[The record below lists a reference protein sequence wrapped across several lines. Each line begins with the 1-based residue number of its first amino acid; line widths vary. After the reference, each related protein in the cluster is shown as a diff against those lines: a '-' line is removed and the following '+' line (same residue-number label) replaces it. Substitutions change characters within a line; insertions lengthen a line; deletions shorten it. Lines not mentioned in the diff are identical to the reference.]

1 MGAALVGVFAIV
13 VSSTAWVFHSPHEA
27 VSSIVEVIVAAV
39 LVDGL
44 LVLLPWRRLPIQL
57 LMVFPLLLLGS
68 MIALAA
74 TTNGIAA
81 NYTGFFTL
89 AFIYI
94 GITQPRWTSS
104 AFAVLVTPSWL
115 YCQQGQTAH
124 VEIRLPIAMAIWLL
138 IGEVLAAR
146 AVKSRARTGDLIAR
160 ASTDILTGLAS
171 RLLMSDRIDRSLS
184 DHQDRRSALLL
195 VDLDGFKAINDAF
208 GHAVGDELLVVVA
221 DRIRT
226 VTGHEDLV
234 ARLGGDEFAVYAHRC
249 TLPDA
254 VKIGERLIRA
264 TAEPIELTRGRVGV
278 TASVG
283 IVDLAGCGSAQDA
296 IRDADVAM
304 YEAKSAGKSRV
315 SVFEA
320 DMQERVAARL
330 QLETELRI
338 ALDEDQFEV
347 HYQPTVH
354 AETRQIVG
362 FEALMRWRHP
372 QRGMLAADDFIG
384 ACEDIG
390 LIVPLGNWILK
401 MACRQ
406 ARLWQPVD
414 PGLRLTMAVNLSAR
428 QLFDTDLVAEVKEA
442 LAQGDLRGDALVLE
456 ITERLLLVDSPFVL
470 QQLAELKE
478 LGIRIAI
485 DDFGTGY
492 SSLAYLRDFPIDI
505 LKIDRSFVEPLDD
518 DRQAVALVRSIIGIA
533 DALDLDVIAEGAET
547 LAQVEVLSQIGCYVI
562 QGYYFG
568 RPSSADDVGTYLSAD
583 RGMPRVSPGDLT
595 VTRSNATRNGS
606 EG

>member
-1 MGAALVGVFAIV
+1 MGGALVGVCAVV
-13 VSSTAWVFHSPHEA
+13 VSSTAWVFHSTHET
-27 VSSIVEVIVAAV
+27 VSSIVEVVVGAMLIDAV
-39 LVDGL
+39 
-44 LVLLPWRRLPIQL
+44 LVLLPWRRLPVRL
-57 LMVFPLLLLGS
+57 LLVFPLLLLGLVIS
-68 MIALAA
+68 LAA
-74 TTNGIAA
+74 TTSGIAA

-104 AFAVLVTPSWL
+104 AFAVLVAPSWL

-124 VEIRLPIAMAIWLL
+124 VEIRLPIALAIWLL

-146 AVKSRARTGDLIAR
+146 AVRIRARTGDLIAQ
-160 ASTDILTGLAS
+160 ASTDVLTGLAS

-184 DHQDRRSALLL
+184 DPDDRWSSLLL

-208 GHAVGDELLVVVA
+208 GHAVGDELLIVVA
-221 DRIRT
+221 DRIRS
-226 VTGHEDLV
+226 VTGREDLV
-234 ARLGGDEFAVYAHRC
+234 ARLGGDEFAVYVHRC

-254 VKIGERLIRA
+254 VKIGERLIRV
-264 TAEPIELTRGRVGV
+264 TADPIELTRGRVGV

-283 IVDLAGCGSAQDA
+283 VVDLASCDSAQDA
-296 IRDADVAM
+296 LRDADVAM
-304 YEAKSAGKSRV
+304 YEAKLAGKSRL

-320 DMQERVAARL
+320 DMQERIAARL
-330 QLETELRI
+330 QLENELRV
-338 ALDEDQFEV
+338 ALDEGQLEV
-347 HYQPTVH
+347 HYQPTVN

-372 QRGMLAADDFIG
+372 QRGLLAAGEFIG

-390 LIVPLGNWILK
+390 LIVPIGNWILR
-401 MACRQ
+401 MACQQ
-406 ARLWQPVD
+406 ARMWQPAD
-414 PGLRLTMAVNLSAR
+414 PGLRLTMAVNLSSR
-428 QLFDTDLVAEVKEA
+428 QLFDTNLVAEVKRALVEA
-442 LAQGDLRGDALVLE
+442 DLPGDALILE

-470 QQLAELKE
+470 RQLDELKQ

-505 LKIDRSFVEPLDD
+505 LKVDRSFVEPLGD
-518 DRQAVALVRSIIGIA
+518 DRQAVALVRCIIGIA
-533 DALDLDVIAEGAET
+533 DALDLDVIAEGAES
-547 LAQVEVLSQIGCYVI
+547 LAQVEVLSRIGCYVI

-568 RPSSADDVGTYLSAD
+568 RPSSAEDVDAYLSAD
-583 RGMPRVSPGDLT
+583 RATRPLPDLQ
-595 VTRSNATRNGS
+595 VTRSNGAA
-606 EG
+606 